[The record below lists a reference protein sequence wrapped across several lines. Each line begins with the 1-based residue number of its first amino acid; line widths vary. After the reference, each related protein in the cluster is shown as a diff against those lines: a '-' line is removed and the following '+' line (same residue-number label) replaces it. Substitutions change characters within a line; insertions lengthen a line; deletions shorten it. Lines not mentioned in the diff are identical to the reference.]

1 MKFQIIKD
9 MDKKK
14 IIKIVAIFLIVILVV
29 LGICLYFFNEQ
40 IRKWTDL
47 NILRKEIKVDK
58 VKTIYLD
65 TGKNNQVFGYGK
77 YIGVLNDK
85 NLKVYNGS
93 GENIVNLSVDINT
106 AISASNDKY
115 LILAEKNGQ
124 NICAIFDKEYGWNQ
138 KTEGEI
144 QQIYVSKNGYVAV
157 VTTDTTYKAIITL
170 YDNTGKQLFR
180 SFLSSTRVADV
191 SISND
196 ENYLAYAE
204 IDATGTLVKSTVTV
218 ISVKNAQNKSE
229 DAVAYKYE
237 SNNSQIAVNIQYQEK
252 QKLICMYNDSIKRMM
267 QNNEEILLSINDKST
282 FASIDLNNHIA
293 YITEDGTGLL
303 NSNSVLNIINVQ
315 NNQKSTYTFDEI
327 AKDMYTYNNII
338 GVNVGTDIYFIN
350 ANGMLKKK
358 YTSNQE
364 ITNFTI
370 INEMA
375 LLLYKDRIEIINL

>member
-1 MKFQIIKD
+1 MEFQIIKD

-14 IIKIVAIFLIVILVV
+14 ITKIVLIVLIIIIIIA
-29 LGICLYFFNEQ
+29 GISLYFFNEQ
-40 IRKWTDL
+40 IRKWTDI
-47 NILRKEIKVDK
+47 NILRKEVKVDK
-58 VKTIYLD
+58 AKTIYLES
-65 TGKNNQVFGYGK
+65 GKNNQVFGYGK
-77 YIGVLNDK
+77 YIGILNDK

-93 GENIVNLSVDINT
+93 GESIVNLSVDINT

-115 LILAEKNGQ
+115 LVLAEKNGQ
-124 NICAIFDKEYGWNQ
+124 NICTIFDKNYGWEQ

-204 IDATGTLVKSTVTV
+204 IDASGTIIKSTIKV
-218 ISVKNAQNKSE
+218 ISIKNAQNKSD
-229 DAVAYKYE
+229 DAVINKYE

-252 QKLICMYNDSIKRMM
+252 QKLICMYDDLIKRIS
-267 QNNEEILLSINDKST
+267 QNGEDTLLNINDKST

-293 YITEDGTGLL
+293 YITEEGTGIF
-303 NSNSVLNIINVQ
+303 NSNSVLNIVNVQ
-315 NNQKSTYTFDEI
+315 NNQKTTYTFDEV
-327 AKDMYTYNNII
+327 AKDMYTYNNTI
-338 GVNVGTDIYFIN
+338 GVNVGTEIYFIN
-350 ANGMLKKK
+350 VNGMLKRK

-364 ITNFTI
+364 ITNFSILNDMAI
-370 INEMA
+370 I
-375 LLLYKDRIEIINL
+375 LYKDRIEIINL